1 MSYIRAR
8 PGINGENGIEHTH
21 THKREERKC
30 AREGERMESRKTQQR
45 TKSQAKKKRKED
57 GTVPVRF
64 LAASLSR
71 GCRVRCLLL
80 VCFFCFG
87 HLFLLQTRLR
97 HNGACTNVPF
107 QRSSEKRRVFSSAS
121 VMSCA
126 EQYKTNKTRDGGWGE
141 WEHIGGKEKEVR
153 FQGERFVSHSGRN
166 VLSGKGFRL

>member
-1 MSYIRAR
+1 MPALASTGRT
-8 PGINGENGIEHTH
+8 ESSTH
-21 THKREERKC
+21 TRTNARRESAPERGKGWNRGRPNN
-30 AREGERMESRKTQQR
+30 AQNHTQ
-45 TKSQAKKKRKED
+45 KKKRKED

-141 WEHIGGKEKEVR
+141 WEDIGGKEKEVR